1 MGSQKV
7 SSGVWMVGSD
17 DLSGSG
23 DCMVYAVKT
32 GTQEYCLIDAGTQY
46 AEKILENIQQTP
58 LKGLTLKALILT
70 HSHFDHI
77 GAAHQFV
84 EKFPNLETYTHSWDV
99 GAIEGHPGTEQL
111 TAADWYGMPLVPIKV
126 THVIQNDTAII
137 NCEQAKLHIL
147 HTPGHT
153 PGSMVVYYTDS
164 EGKKILFGQDIH
176 GPFMPEFNSNIEDW
190 RASMKEVLAL
200 RADILCEGH
209 FGVFKGKDAVKQF
222 INGQLR
228 AHRH

>member
-7 SSGVWMVGSD
+7 SSDVWMVGSEE
-17 DLSGSG
+17 LSGSG

-32 GTQEYCLIDAGTQY
+32 GQEYCLIDAGTQN

-58 LKGLTLKALILT
+58 LKGFTLRALILT

-84 EKFPNLETYTHSWDV
+84 QKFPKLEIIAHSWDV
-99 GAIEGHPGTEQL
+99 GAIEGQPGTESL
-111 TAADWYGMPLVPIKV
+111 TAAEWYGAQLGPIKV
-126 THVIQNDTAII
+126 TNVIQNDKATL
-137 NCEQAKLHIL
+137 NLGDTQLHIL

-153 PGSMVVYYTDS
+153 PGSLVAYYTDA
-164 EGKKILFGQDIH
+164 EGKIILFGQDIH

-190 RASMKEVLAL
+190 RVSMKKLLAL

-209 FGVFKGKDAVKQF
+209 YGVFKGKEAVKQF